1 MTYGGSLVALV
12 RPYYGFLI
20 YVCFSIIRPESLWHW
35 SVPAGNY
42 SRIIAISFLI
52 GWAINGFGNWRLGGA
67 RRPAMMLAMYWFW
80 ALLSTLFC
88 QEPQVGL
95 AFLENMAKI
104 VLPAIAGLT
113 LINSRRDVYALA
125 WTIAGSIGY
134 VAYDLNNSYF
144 SGFNRLEFAG
154 FGGMDNNSWTI
165 GLVTGVG
172 FCFFLGLAETVWW
185 RRYLAWGFAAFLTHA
200 VLFSF
205 SRGGMLGLIVVG
217 MATAWLIPKSPKN
230 IALMTLGLV
239 VGLAMAGPEVVKR
252 FSTTTNTSLTGSS
265 DIEASAESRIELW
278 GICLRM
284 TAESPLFGKGPDHFP
299 LLVHLYNVQG
309 TAGMQYNQGKEAH
322 TLWFQIAAELGIP
335 GVMFLFLYYALT
347 VTGLYRYTRLD
358 RTDSQGLTPGATAR
372 MVTAALVGFIVSA
385 QFVTLEGLEIPYYV
399 AIVGLGSLKLATT
412 TEAHESD
419 GESDCE
425 STGGD
430 SSDFHEPT
438 TPWAESF
445 VGQPLGVS

>member
-1 MTYGGSLVALV
+1 MTYGGSLIALV

-20 YVCFSIIRPESLWHW
+20 YVCFSIIRPPSLWHW

-67 RRPAMMLAMYWFW
+67 RRPAMMLAMFW
-80 ALLSTLFC
+80 IWSLLSTLSC
-88 QEPQVGL
+88 KEPEVGL
-95 AFLENMAKI
+95 AFLESMGKI

-144 SGFNRLEFAG
+144 DGFNRLQFAG
-154 FGGMDNNSWTI
+154 FGGMDNNSLTI

-172 FCFFLGLAETVWW
+172 FCFFLGLSEAVWL
-185 RRYLAWGFAAFLTHA
+185 RRYLALALAALLTHA
-200 VLFSF
+200 VFFSF
-205 SRGGMLGLIVVG
+205 SRGGMLGLLVVG
-217 MATAWLIPKSPKN
+217 LASAWLIPKSAKN
-230 IALMTLGLV
+230 IGLMALGMTLA
-239 VGLAMAGPEVVKR
+239 LAMAGPQVVER
-252 FSTTTNTSLTGSS
+252 FSSISKSTIAGA
-265 DIEASAESRIELW
+265 DAADVDASAESRIELW

-299 LLVHLYNVQG
+299 LFVHLYDVKG
-309 TAGMQYNQGKEAH
+309 TSGMTFREGKEAH
-322 TLWFQIAAELGIP
+322 SLWLQIAAELGVL
-335 GVMFLFLYYALT
+335 GFLFLFLYYVLT
-347 VTGLYRYTRLD
+347 VTRLYRYTLLD
-358 RTDSQGLTPGATAR
+358 RVDSRGLTSGSTAR
-372 MVTAALVGFIVSA
+372 MVTAALIGYIVSA
-385 QFVTLEGLEIPYYV
+385 QFVTIEGLEIPYYV

-419 GESDCE
+419 GESA
-425 STGGD
+425 GGD
-430 SSDFHEPT
+430 SSDFQEPT
-438 TPWAESF
+438 TLWAEPF
-445 VGQPLGVS
+445 VGQPATVS